1 MFLRYVSES
10 RMKNDGLSQ
19 ISKMKGNAFHPD
31 SLTYNVDSA

>member
-19 ISKMKGNAFHPD
+19 ISKMKAMLFILIRSRFAD
-31 SLTYNVDSA
+31 I